1 MSATLTQPITL
12 AEFLA
17 WEERQ
22 ELRWE
27 FDGTR
32 PVAMN
37 GGTWAH
43 QTIGANIVTAL
54 TNRLRGKP
62 CRPGGPSMKI
72 EVMGR
77 IRYPDA
83 FVVCS
88 PRAPKDTVVRDPTVV
103 FEVLSDGTSRTD
115 RIAKLREYAA
125 TPSIQRYVILEQTA
139 IGAMVFVR
147 KGDNLLSETMIEG
160 EILRLPE
167 IGIEIPM
174 AELYEGVEVEPLEE
188 L

>member
-1 MSATLTQPITL
+1 MSATLKQPMTL

-27 FDGTR
+27 FDGSR

-37 GGTWAH
+37 GGTAAH
-43 QTIGANIVTAL
+43 EVIGGNLRTAL
-54 TNRLRGKP
+54 QNRLRGST
-62 CRPGGPSMKI
+62 CRMYGPTLKL
-72 EVMGR
+72 EVMGH

-83 FVVCS
+83 FVAYS
-88 PRAPKDTVVRDPTVV
+88 PVVGKATIARDPVIV
-103 FEVLSDGTSRTD
+103 FEVLSDSTSRTD
-115 RIAKLREYAA
+115 RIVKLREYGA
-125 TPSIQRYVILEQTA
+125 TPSIQLYVILEQNA
-139 IGAMVFVR
+139 IGAIVFAR
-147 KGDNLLSETMIEG
+147 KGDDLLIETMIEG
-160 EILRLPE
+160 DTLCLPE

-174 AELYEGVEVEPLEE
+174 AELSEGVEVEPLEE